1 MKKLLL
7 NLINPVKLVKAFLY
21 QRKQPKYDRASSD
34 LELKL
39 YAQILSND
47 MLHWGYFE
55 DTEVLPENI
64 SIAGMEQAQWLYAEK
79 IAEQLPPDCANVLD
93 VGCGMGGLAQML
105 LQKGIT
111 PDLLT
116 PNRKQKTYVQQKFP
130 TLKVHH
136 CRYEEL
142 ATETRYDAVINAES
156 LQYIELDKAFEKTAT
171 VLKEGG
177 RWIITDYFRL
187 HGEGK
192 SKSGHLLDSF
202 RAKIASHGWQIV
214 AEKDITPHVLPTIRL
229 VDLYASRFLLPLSGF
244 GVAKLHAKNPFLWY
258 LAQDSIA
265 GIKGKID
272 REMSAVDPALFEK
285 EKKYMMFVM
294 ERKCENVIM
303 KNTKS

>member
-1 MKKLLL
+1 MKKLVL
-7 NLINPVKLVKAFLY
+7 NLINPVKLLKAY
-21 QRKQPKYDRASSD
+21 RYKRSCPKYDRATSD

-39 YAQILSND
+39 YAQILKND

-55 DTEVLPENI
+55 DTEVLPESI

-79 IAEQLPPDCANVLD
+79 IAAQLPKDCANVLD

-130 TLKVHH
+130 ALKVHH

-142 ATETRYDAVINAES
+142 ANETRFDAVINAES
-156 LQYIELDKAFEKTAT
+156 LQYIDLDKAFDKTASI
-171 VLKEGG
+171 LKEGG

-192 SKSGHLLDSF
+192 SKSGHLMDTF
-202 RAKIASHGWQIV
+202 RAKIASHGWQLV
-214 AEKDITPHVLPTIRL
+214 AEKDITPNVLPTIRL
-229 VDLYASRFLLPLSGF
+229 VDLYARRFLLPLTDF
-244 GVAKLHAKNPFLWY
+244 GIAKLHSKKPFWWY

-272 REMSAVDPALFEK
+272 REMSAVDPDLFEK
-285 EKKYMMFVM
+285 EKKYMMFVL
-294 ERKCENVIM
+294 KKFKI
-303 KNTKS
+303 